1 MNQPV
6 INEAAVADAAA
17 EREIVAFDLE
27 GTLSAGVAWEGMRDY
42 LVAHGEGDKF
52 RRFLRRNILN
62 VLAFRVGILRDERAF
77 KERWI
82 LDVMRLFAGYPE
94 ARFAEVGA
102 WVADKTF
109 WPHRRVAV
117 VEELVA
123 HQANGRRILI
133 VSGMFEPILQQFA
146 AKLQVE
152 SIGTPI
158 EVVNGRLTGEIIGQ
172 LNVGPPKVAQ
182 LQQLPGKLVAAYG
195 DTLRDIPMLELAET
209 AVAVHPDAVLMETA
223 VQRGWRILEA

>member
-1 MNQPV
+1 M
-6 INEAAVADAAA
+6 A
-17 EREIVAFDLE
+17 EPEIVAFDLE
-27 GTLSAGVAWEGMRDY
+27 GTLSAGIAWEGMRDY

-52 RRFLRRNILN
+52 RRFFRKNFLR
-62 VLAFRVGILRDERAF
+62 VLAFRVGILRNERAF

-82 LDVMRLFAGYPE
+82 LDMMRLFAGYTPE
-94 ARFAEVGA
+94 RFAEVSA
-102 WVADKTF
+102 WVADRTF
-109 WPHRRVAV
+109 WHHRRVAV
-117 VEELVA
+117 VEELIAYQEKGARV
-123 HQANGRRILI
+123 IV

-152 SIGTPI
+152 FMGTAI

-172 LNVGPPKVAQ
+172 LNVGPPKAEK

-195 DTLRDIPMLELAET
+195 DTMRDIPMLELAET
-209 AVAVHPDAVLMETA
+209 AVAVHPDAILRETA

>member
-1 MNQPV
+1 M
-6 INEAAVADAAA
+6 A
-17 EREIVAFDLE
+17 EPEIVAFDLE

-52 RRFLRRNILN
+52 RRFFRQNLLR
-62 VLAFRVGILRDERAF
+62 VLAFRAGIIKDERAF

-82 LDVMRLFAGYPE
+82 LGVMRLFAGYTPE
-94 ARFAEVGA
+94 HFAEVSA
-102 WVADKTF
+102 WVANKTF
-109 WPHRRVAV
+109 WANRRIAV
-117 VEELVA
+117 VEELLA
-123 HQANGRRILI
+123 HQENGRRVVI

-152 SIGTPI
+152 SMGTLV

-172 LNVGPPKVAQ
+172 LNVGPPKVAK
-182 LQQLPGKLVAAYG
+182 LQKLPGKLVAAYG

-209 AVAVHPDAVLMETA
+209 AVVVHPDEILRETA
-223 VQRGWRILEA
+223 VQRGWRVLET

>member
-1 MNQPV
+1 M
-6 INEAAVADAAA
+6 A
-17 EREIVAFDLE
+17 EPEIVAFDLE
-27 GTLSAGVAWEGMRDY
+27 GTLSAGIAWEGMRDY

-52 RRFLRRNILN
+52 RRFFRKNFLR
-62 VLAFRVGILRDERAF
+62 VLAFRVGILRNERAF

-82 LDVMRLFAGYPE
+82 LGMMRLFAGYTPE
-94 ARFAEVGA
+94 RFAEVSA
-102 WVADKTF
+102 WVADRTF
-109 WPHRRVAV
+109 WHHRRVAV
-117 VEELVA
+117 VEELIAYQEKGARV
-123 HQANGRRILI
+123 IV

-152 SIGTPI
+152 FMGTAI

-172 LNVGPPKVAQ
+172 LNVGPPKAEK

-195 DTLRDIPMLELAET
+195 DTMRDIPMLELAET
-209 AVAVHPDAVLMETA
+209 AVAVHPDAILRETA

>member
-1 MNQPV
+1 
-6 INEAAVADAAA
+6 
-17 EREIVAFDLE
+17 
-27 GTLSAGVAWEGMRDY
+27 
-42 LVAHGEGDKF
+42 
-52 RRFLRRNILN
+52 
-62 VLAFRVGILRDERAF
+62 
-77 KERWI
+77 
-82 LDVMRLFAGYPE
+82 
-94 ARFAEVGA
+94 VGA
-102 WVADKTF
+102 WVADQTF

-123 HQANGRRILI
+123 HRANGRRVLI

-152 SIGTPI
+152 SIGTPV

-182 LQQLPGKLVAAYG
+182 LQQLPGRLVAAYG

-209 AVAVHPDAVLMETA
+209 AVAVHPM
-223 VQRGWRILEA
+223 RF

>member
-1 MNQPV
+1 M
-6 INEAAVADAAA
+6 A
-17 EREIVAFDLE
+17 EPEIVAFDLE

-52 RRFLRRNILN
+52 RRFFRQNLLR
-62 VLAFRVGILRDERAF
+62 VLAFRVGIIKDERAF

-82 LDVMRLFAGYPE
+82 LGVMQLFAGYTPE
-94 ARFAEVGA
+94 HFAEVSA

-109 WPHRRVAV
+109 WHHRRAAV
-117 VEELVA
+117 VDELLA
-123 HQANGRRILI
+123 HQENGRRVII

-152 SIGTPI
+152 AIGTLV

-172 LNVGPPKVAQ
+172 LNVGLPKVAK

-195 DTLRDIPMLELAET
+195 DTMRDIPMLALAET
-209 AVAVHPDAVLMETA
+209 AVAVHPDEILRETA
-223 VQRGWRILEA
+223 VQRGWRILAN